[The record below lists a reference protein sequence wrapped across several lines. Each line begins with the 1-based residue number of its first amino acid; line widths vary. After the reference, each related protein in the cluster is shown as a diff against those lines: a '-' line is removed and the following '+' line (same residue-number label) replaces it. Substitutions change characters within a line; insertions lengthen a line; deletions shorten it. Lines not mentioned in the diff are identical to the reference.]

1 MSSGLITNMKHT
13 LYILL
18 FITALV
24 LAGCASKPRK
34 ANTAQNTQTLEPVQI
49 IIEEEKEPAAAE
61 ETTPSLRPTFST
73 NHSFLSE
80 EHLGQTFTIKGYLS
94 QNGDNFILTENPT
107 SKSRVTFYLEVAE
120 QSLIE
125 KATGLVNST
134 VEITGLL
141 TDAPSPWSKK
151 LKVLIIN

>member
-1 MSSGLITNMKHT
+1 MRSGLITNMKHT

-18 FITALV
+18 IITALV

-34 ANTAQNTQTLEPVQI
+34 ANTAQNTQAPEPVQI

-80 EHLGQTFTIKGYLS
+80 EHVGQTFTIKGYLS
-94 QNGDNFILTENPT
+94 QNGDNFILTENPS
-107 SKSRVTFYLEVAE
+107 SKSRVTFYLEVEE
-120 QSLIE
+120 QSL
-125 KATGLVNST
+125 KAKAARLVNSN
-134 VEITGLL
+134 VEVTGIL
-141 TDAPSPWSKK
+141 TQAQSPWSKR
-151 LKVLIIN
+151 LKVQKIN

>member
-1 MSSGLITNMKHT
+1 MSSGLVTNMKHT

-24 LAGCASKPRK
+24 FVSCTSKSK
-34 ANTAQNTQTLEPVQI
+34 ETKTVQNPPAVQTEQ
-49 IIEEEKEPAAAE
+49 PAA
-61 ETTPSLRPTFST
+61 ETSDKTFTHTLST

-80 EHLGQTFTIKGYLS
+80 EHVGQTFVIKGYLS

-125 KATGLVNST
+125 KAKGLVNST

-151 LKVLIIN
+151 LKVLKIN